1 MRDTDNE
8 FKSIIKGA
16 FIVAAAIVILCLLCS
31 SCKVLKSTKSNVKD
45 SLSVQKV
52 NEGSV
57 RVDSSGS
64 KSDRTKETV
73 FYPQPIYIEGKNGE
87 SKIIFVPQSVRETE
101 KVEDA
106 KIIKD
111 DSWRQAL
118 DSLSSKFTK
127 SELDKKTKVGPS
139 FIEWILIGGLALLLL
154 KNFLPFKIIKT

>member
-45 SLSVQKV
+45 STSVNKV

-87 SKIIFVPQSVRETE
+87 SKIIFVPQSIKETDKTE
-101 KVEDA
+101 QAQVITDT
-106 KIIKD
+106 
-111 DSWRQAL
+111 SWREAFRE
-118 DSLSSKFTK
+118 LSSHLENR
-127 SELDKKTKVGPS
+127 ELDKKTKVGPS